1 MTSPRETRR
10 QFLNR
15 LALAGAG
22 GLMLG
27 VGGSPAKAAT
37 YGGGFLINIQL
48 SGGLD
53 VTSFIDP
60 KTNQPGK
67 PIMNN
72 WAKTAEVVKSG
83 NLSYAPFA
91 ENAKFFDKYYKDAL
105 IINGV
110 DMQTNSHTVG
120 VRHNWSGRN
129 SGGFPSLTAL
139 FAGVKQTAQA
149 MPYLSFGGFAAT
161 QGVTSMT
168 QVGNMTVLRNLIEPT
183 LAEASAK
190 AYLPK
195 SDWERITAMHA
206 AGLEA
211 RSKAT
216 STLEAASI
224 LQLRYAD
231 ALLRSGGISN
241 FAEILPAANRLQA
254 TRRFGNAGSSLHQQ
268 LQIALLAFKAGVSLS
283 ADVIQ
288 GGFDT
293 HANQDDLLS
302 PLLAGVTDALDYA
315 WTYAAELGIADRLTV
330 VMGSDFG
337 RTPGYNSGNGKD
349 HWPISSMLVMQKNA
363 GFANRVVGLSDPG
376 HRALAINPQT
386 LQADSKGITL
396 KPAHVHKALRKRLG
410 LADSPLA
417 QLFPFSM
424 TEDLPIFG

>member
-27 VGGSPAKAAT
+27 VGSTPARAVT

-72 WAKTAEVVKSG
+72 WAKTAEVAKSG

-91 ENAKFFDKYYKDAL
+91 QNAKFFDKYYKDAL

-168 QVGNMTVLRNLIEPT
+168 QVGNMTVLRNL
-183 LAEASAK
+183 
-190 AYLPK
+190 
-195 SDWERITAMHA
+195 
-206 AGLEA
+206 
-211 RSKAT
+211 
-216 STLEAASI
+216 
-224 LQLRYAD
+224 
-231 ALLRSGGISN
+231 
-241 FAEILPAANRLQA
+241 
-254 TRRFGNAGSSLHQQ
+254 
-268 LQIALLAFKAGVSLS
+268 
-283 ADVIQ
+283 
-288 GGFDT
+288 
-293 HANQDDLLS
+293 
-302 PLLAGVTDALDYA
+302 
-315 WTYAAELGIADRLTV
+315 
-330 VMGSDFG
+330 
-337 RTPGYNSGNGKD
+337 
-349 HWPISSMLVMQKNA
+349 
-363 GFANRVVGLSDPG
+363 
-376 HRALAINPQT
+376 
-386 LQADSKGITL
+386 
-396 KPAHVHKALRKRLG
+396 
-410 LADSPLA
+410 
-417 QLFPFSM
+417 
-424 TEDLPIFG
+424 